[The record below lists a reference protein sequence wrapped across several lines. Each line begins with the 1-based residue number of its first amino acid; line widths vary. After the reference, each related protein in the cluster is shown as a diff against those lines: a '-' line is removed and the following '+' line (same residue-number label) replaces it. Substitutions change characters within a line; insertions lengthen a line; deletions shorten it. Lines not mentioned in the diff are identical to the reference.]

1 MIALTA
7 SQIETKLPELS
18 GWTFTDG
25 VLSKTVTVKDFRE
38 AFTLMTRIAFEVE
51 QMNHHPS
58 WTNTYNTIQF
68 KLSTHECEGVS
79 EKDFALA
86 NIIDTIIK
94 NTF

>member
-1 MIALTA
+1 MKALST
-7 SQIETKLPELS
+7 SQIETKLTELS
-18 GWTFTDG
+18 GWSYTDG
-25 VLSKTVTVKDFRE
+25 ALSKTVTLKDFRE

-68 KLSTHECEGVS
+68 RLSTHECNGVS

-86 NIIDTIIK
+86 KIIDRLVSPS
-94 NTF
+94 